1 MGRKFLPTEDRKDL
15 LQKLKN
21 VHKDMAKDIAIRS
34 LTPTELAERY
44 GYTKLQVS
52 RIINSPV
59 FQNYTENLR
68 SEIWEELKSS
78 VMNKLHMLTEDALKI
93 IEECLTTDGIP
104 ISSKLKAALEVLD
117 RTGFHQK
124 SDLIEEHKHLH
135 VQSKIDVKNM
145 STLELRD
152 YLAQKLKDTWK

>member
-1 MGRKFLPTEDRKDL
+1 MGRKFLPNEDRKDL

-21 VHKDMAKDIAIRS
+21 IHKEMAKDIAIHS

-59 FQNYTENLR
+59 FQNYTDNLR

-135 VQSKIDVKNM
+135 VHNELDVKNM
-145 STLELRD
+145 TVLELRD
-152 YLAQKLKDTWK
+152 YVAQKLKES

>member
-1 MGRKFLPTEDRKDL
+1 MGRQFIPNEDRKDL

-21 VHKDMAKDIAIRS
+21 IHKNMAKDVALHG
-34 LTPTELAERY
+34 LTATELADQY
-44 GYTKLQVS
+44 DYTKLQVS

-59 FQNYTENLR
+59 FQVYVDNLR
-68 SEIWEELKSS
+68 AELWEKTKDL
-78 VMNKLHMLTEDALKI
+78 VIDKLHMLTEDALKI

-104 ISSKLKAALEVLD
+104 ISAKLKAALEVLD

-135 VQSKIDVKNM
+135 VHNELDVKNM
-145 STLELRD
+145 TVLELRD
-152 YLAQKLKDTWK
+152 YVAQKLKES